1 MRFAKCLTS
10 MNWVCADSGVS
21 QHGIRRA
28 IPGLAIKRCRKNSM
42 NGCGASGSSWK
53 KNTETF
59 KNVTIDYEEARRV
72 VARALASGAI
82 SVATAPTPARKKRAL
97 EAKPRKR
104 VVREKRMC
112 PRCERMVLAV
122 NGRVIKHRERED
134 RRSEEHTSELQSR

>member
-1 MRFAKCLTS
+1 M
-10 MNWVCADSGVS
+10 
-21 QHGIRRA
+21 
-28 IPGLAIKRCRKNSM
+28 
-42 NGCGASGSSWK
+42 
-53 KNTETF
+53 
-59 KNVTIDYEEARRV
+59 TIDYEEARRV

-134 RRSEEHTSELQSR
+134 RRGYGNGAWCSFNEVDTENRDGENKSLRKKTP